1 MPVAD
6 GRIGR
11 SDVAERFFMR
21 GVLSH
26 RRRAVIAVV
35 VVAVPIC
42 ARAQAVQ
49 PVGGQPLTRLS
60 MDEAVRLAVL
70 RNQTLQ
76 AQRFTIDQAKADETT
91 ADLKPNINVS
101 FGVAGFTP
109 FTPSS
114 INSDFF
120 ANVASY
126 SAGMS
131 MLFERGGKRGNRL
144 GFAQATTDV
153 TTKTVSDNERQ
164 LRFQTAQAFIGVLLA
179 KSTLDLAQQNL
190 KNFSDVVDVNRQR
203 VTAGDLAEADFFK
216 ISLQKLQFEQDLSAA
231 EVAIVQAR
239 ANLRQ
244 LVGFDTVA
252 EEFDAV
258 GELAYTSHPLDLE
271 DLKRQ
276 ALDARPDLQAA
287 QSSVVAAQRSLTLEK
302 SNRARDIT
310 GELDYSH
317 TGPQNAFGV
326 LGSFDLP
333 IRDRNQGNI
342 AKAEVTVRQATESQ
356 LAARYLVLTDV
367 VNAYAGWQTAEKV
380 VKLYESGYLD
390 QAKQSL
396 DISQYVFQRGAGSL
410 LDLLDAERTYRD
422 TQLGYRQALSNYMT
436 SVAQLNQAVGK
447 QVMP

>member
-1 MPVAD
+1 
-6 GRIGR
+6 
-11 SDVAERFFMR
+11 MR

-26 RRRAVIAVV
+26 RRRAVIAAIVA
-35 VVAVPIC
+35 AVPMC
-42 ARAQAVQ
+42 ARAQTVQ
-49 PVGGQPLTRLS
+49 PVLGQPLTQLS

-91 ADLKPNINVS
+91 ANLKPNINVQL
-101 FGVAGFTP
+101 GVAGFTP

-120 ANVASY
+120 QNVASY
-126 SAGMS
+126 SAGAT

-144 GFAQATTDV
+144 AFAQATTDV
-153 TTKTVSDNERQ
+153 TAKTVTDAERQ

-231 EVAIVQAR
+231 EVALVQAR
-239 ANLRQ
+239 ASLRQ

-252 EEFDAV
+252 EDFDAV

-287 QSSVVAAQRSLTLEK
+287 QSGVTAAQQSLTLEK
-302 SNRARDIT
+302 SNRARDVT
-310 GELDYSH
+310 GSLAYTH

>member
-1 MPVAD
+1 
-6 GRIGR
+6 
-11 SDVAERFFMR
+11 MR

-26 RRRAVIAVV
+26 RRRAVIAAILA
-35 VVAVPIC
+35 AVPIC
-42 ARAQAVQ
+42 AWAQAVQ
-49 PVGGQPLTRLS
+49 PIPGQPLTRLS
-60 MDEAVRLAVL
+60 MEDAVRLAVA

-76 AQRFTIDQAKADETT
+76 AQRLTIEQAKADETT

-114 INSDFF
+114 INGDFF
-120 ANVASY
+120 ANQASY
-126 SAGMS
+126 SAGVS
-131 MLFERGGKRGNRL
+131 TLFERGGKRGNRL
-144 GFAQATTDV
+144 AFAQATTDV
-153 TTKTVSDNERQ
+153 TAKTVTDAERQ
-164 LRFQTAQAFIGVLLA
+164 LRFQTAQSFIGVLLA

-231 EVAIVQAR
+231 EVGLVQAR

-244 LVGFDTVA
+244 LVGFETVA
-252 EEFDAV
+252 EDFDAA
-258 GELAYTSHPLDLE
+258 GELAYASHPLDLE

-276 ALDARPDLQAA
+276 ALETRPDLQSA
-287 QSSVVAAQRSLTLEK
+287 QSSVAAAQKSLTLEK
-302 SNRARDIT
+302 SNRARDVT
-310 GELDYSH
+310 GELDYTH
-317 TGPQNAFGV
+317 TGPQNVFGV

-422 TQLGYRQALSNYMT
+422 TQLGYRQALSTYMT

>member
-1 MPVAD
+1 
-6 GRIGR
+6 
-11 SDVAERFFMR
+11 MR

-26 RRRAVIAVV
+26 GGRAVVAVV
-35 VVAVPIC
+35 VAAVPIC
-42 ARAQAVQ
+42 AQAQTTVQ
-49 PVGGQPLTRLS
+49 PIPGQPLARLS
-60 MDEAVRLAVL
+60 MDEAMRLAVA

-76 AQRFTIDQAKADETT
+76 AQRLTIEQAKADETS
-91 ADLKPNINVS
+91 AELKPNINVS
-101 FGVAGFTP
+101 LGVAGFTP
-109 FTPSS
+109 FTPST

-120 ANVASY
+120 ANGASY
-126 SAGMS
+126 SAGIS
-131 MLFERGGKRGNRL
+131 TLFERGGKRGNRL
-144 GFAQATTDV
+144 AFAQATTDV
-153 TTKTVSDNERQ
+153 TTKTVTDAERQ
-164 LRFQTAQAFIGVLLA
+164 LRFQTAQAFVGVLLA

-190 KNFSDVVDVNRQR
+190 KSFSDVVDLNRQR
-203 VTAGDLAEADFFK
+203 VTAGDLAEADFYK

-231 EVAIVQAR
+231 EVAVVQAR
-239 ANLRQ
+239 ATLRQ
-244 LVGFDTVA
+244 FVGFETVA
-252 EEFDAV
+252 ENFDPA
-258 GELAYTSHPLDLE
+258 GELAYASRPLDLE

-276 ALDARPDLQAA
+276 ALEARPDLQAA
-287 QSSVVAAQRSLTLEK
+287 QSSVVAAQKSLSLEK
-302 SNRARDIT
+302 SNRARDIA
-310 GELDYSH
+310 GELDYTH
-317 TGPQNAFGV
+317 TGPQNVLGV

-380 VKLYESGYLD
+380 VKLYQSGYLD

-422 TQLGYRQALSNYMT
+422 TQLGYRQALSTYMT
-436 SVAQLNQAVGK
+436 SVAQLNLAVGK

>member
-1 MPVAD
+1 
-6 GRIGR
+6 
-11 SDVAERFFMR
+11 MR
-21 GVLSH
+21 GVLSLG
-26 RRRAVIAVV
+26 RRAVIAAIVA
-35 VVAVPIC
+35 AVPVC
-42 ARAQAVQ
+42 ARAQTVQ
-49 PVGGQPLTRLS
+49 PLPGQPLNRLS
-60 MDEAVRLAVL
+60 MDDAMRLAL
-70 RNQTLQ
+70 ARNQTLQ
-76 AQRFTIDQAKADETT
+76 AQRLTIDQAKADETT
-91 ADLKPNINVS
+91 ADLKPNISVS

-126 SAGMS
+126 SAGVS
-131 MLFERGGKRGNRL
+131 TLFERGGKRGNRL
-144 GFAQATTDV
+144 AFAQATTDV
-153 TTKTVSDNERQ
+153 TTKTVTDAERQ

-179 KSTLDLAQQNL
+179 KSTLELAQQNL
-190 KNFSDVVDVNRQR
+190 KNFSDVVDVNQQR
-203 VTAGDLAEADFFK
+203 VTAGALAEADFYK
-216 ISLQKLQFEQDLSAA
+216 ISLQKLQFEQDLSSA
-231 EVAIVQAR
+231 EIALLQAK

-244 LVGFDTVA
+244 LVGFETV
-252 EEFDAV
+252 EENFEPS
-258 GELAYTSHPLDLE
+258 GELAHTARAFDLE

-287 QSSVVAAQRSLTLEK
+287 RSGVVVAQKSLELEK
-302 SNRARDIT
+302 SNRARDVT
-310 GELDYSH
+310 GELDYAH
-317 TGPQNAFGV
+317 TGPQNVFGV
-326 LGSFDLP
+326 LGAFDLP
-333 IRDRNQGNI
+333 VRNRNQGNI
-342 AKAEVTVRQATESQ
+342 AKAEVTVRQSSESE

-422 TQLGYRQALSNYMT
+422 TQLGYRQALSSYMT
-436 SVAQLNQAVGK
+436 SVAQLNLAVGK

>member
-1 MPVAD
+1 
-6 GRIGR
+6 
-11 SDVAERFFMR
+11 MR
-21 GVLSH
+21 GVLSLG
-26 RRRAVIAVV
+26 RRAVIAAIVA
-35 VVAVPIC
+35 AVPVC
-42 ARAQAVQ
+42 ARAQTVQ
-49 PVGGQPLTRLS
+49 PLPGQPLNRLS
-60 MDEAVRLAVL
+60 MDDAMRLAL
-70 RNQTLQ
+70 ARNQTLQ
-76 AQRFTIDQAKADETT
+76 AQRLTIDQAKADETT
-91 ADLKPNINVS
+91 ADLKPNISVS

-126 SAGMS
+126 SAGVS
-131 MLFERGGKRGNRL
+131 TLFERGGKRGNRL
-144 GFAQATTDV
+144 AFAQATTDV
-153 TTKTVSDNERQ
+153 TTKTVTDAERQ

-179 KSTLDLAQQNL
+179 KSTLELAQQNL

-231 EVAIVQAR
+231 EIALLQAK

-244 LVGFDTVA
+244 LVGFETV
-252 EEFDAV
+252 EENFEPS
-258 GELAYTSHPLDLE
+258 GELAHTARAFDLE

-276 ALDARPDLQAA
+276 AIDARPDLQAA
-287 QSSVVAAQRSLTLEK
+287 RSGVVAAQKSLELEK
-302 SNRARDIT
+302 SNRARDVT
-310 GELDYSH
+310 GELDYAH
-317 TGPQNAFGV
+317 TGPQNVFGV
-326 LGSFDLP
+326 LGAFDLP
-333 IRDRNQGNI
+333 VRNRNQGNI
-342 AKAEVTVRQATESQ
+342 AKAEVTVRQSSESE

-422 TQLGYRQALSNYMT
+422 TQLGYRQALSSYMT
-436 SVAQLNQAVGK
+436 SVAQLNLAVGK

>member
-1 MPVAD
+1 
-6 GRIGR
+6 
-11 SDVAERFFMR
+11 MR
-21 GVLSH
+21 GVLSLG
-26 RRRAVIAVV
+26 RRAVIAAIVA
-35 VVAVPIC
+35 AVPVC
-42 ARAQAVQ
+42 ARAQTVQ
-49 PVGGQPLTRLS
+49 PLPGQPLNRLS
-60 MDEAVRLAVL
+60 MDDAMRLAL
-70 RNQTLQ
+70 ARNQTLQ
-76 AQRFTIDQAKADETT
+76 AQRLTIDQAKADETT
-91 ADLKPNINVS
+91 ADLKPNISVS

-126 SAGMS
+126 SAGVS
-131 MLFERGGKRGNRL
+131 TLFERGGKRGNRL
-144 GFAQATTDV
+144 AFAQATTDV
-153 TTKTVSDNERQ
+153 TTKTVTDAERQ

-179 KSTLDLAQQNL
+179 KSTLELAQQNL

-203 VTAGDLAEADFFK
+203 VTAGALAEADFYK
-216 ISLQKLQFEQDLSAA
+216 ISLQKLQFEQDLSSA
-231 EVAIVQAR
+231 EIALLQAK

-244 LVGFDTVA
+244 LVGFETV
-252 EEFDAV
+252 EENFEPS
-258 GELAYTSHPLDLE
+258 GELAHTARAFDLE

-287 QSSVVAAQRSLTLEK
+287 RSGVVVAQKSLELEK
-302 SNRARDIT
+302 SNRARDVT
-310 GELDYSH
+310 GELDYAH
-317 TGPQNAFGV
+317 TGPQNVFGV
-326 LGSFDLP
+326 LGAFDLP
-333 IRDRNQGNI
+333 VRNRNQGNI
-342 AKAEVTVRQATESQ
+342 AKAEVTVRQSSESE

-422 TQLGYRQALSNYMT
+422 TQLGYRQALSSYMT
-436 SVAQLNQAVGK
+436 SVAQLNLAVGK

>member
-1 MPVAD
+1 
-6 GRIGR
+6 
-11 SDVAERFFMR
+11 MR
-21 GVLSH
+21 EVLSH
-26 RRRAVIAVV
+26 GRFA
-35 VVAVPIC
+35 VAVALAATMSMYVHAQSAQPI
-42 ARAQAVQ
+42 
-49 PVGGQPLTRLS
+49 GGQPLTQLS
-60 MDEAVRLAVL
+60 MDEAVRLAIA

-76 AQRFTIDQAKADETT
+76 AQRFTIDQAKADEIT
-91 ADLKPNINVS
+91 ANLKPNINVS

-126 SAGMS
+126 SAGVS
-131 MLFERGGKRGNRL
+131 TLFERGGKRANRL
-144 GFAQATTDV
+144 AFAQATTDV

-164 LRFQTAQAFIGVLLA
+164 LRFQTAQAFINVLLA

-203 VTAGDLAEADFFK
+203 VTAGDLAEADFYK
-216 ISLQKLQFEQDLSAA
+216 ISLQKLQFEQDLSSAN
-231 EVAIVQAR
+231 ISLVQAR

-252 EEFDAV
+252 ETFDPL
-258 GELAYTSHPLDLE
+258 GELAYASHPLDLE

-276 ALDARPDLQAA
+276 ALDARSDLQSAH
-287 QSSVVAAQRSLTLEK
+287 SGVVAAEKSLTLEK
-302 SNRARDIT
+302 SNRARDVT
-310 GELDYSH
+310 GELDYTH

-342 AKAEVTVRQATESQ
+342 AKAEVTVRQATESE

-422 TQLGYRQALSNYMT
+422 TQLGYRQALSAYMV
-436 SVAQLNQAVGK
+436 SVAQLNLAVGK

>member
-1 MPVAD
+1 
-6 GRIGR
+6 
-11 SDVAERFFMR
+11 MR
-21 GVLSH
+21 GVFSH
-26 RRRAVIAVV
+26 GRRAVIAAVV
-35 VVAVPIC
+35 AAVPIC

-49 PVGGQPLTRLS
+49 PIPGQLLTRLT
-60 MDEAVRLAVL
+60 MDDAVRLAVA
-70 RNQTLQ
+70 RNQSLQ
-76 AQRFTIDQAKADETT
+76 AQRLTIEQARADETT

-101 FGVAGFTP
+101 FGLAGFTP

-126 SAGMS
+126 SAGVS
-131 MLFERGGKRGNRL
+131 MLFERGSKRGNRL
-144 GFAQATTDV
+144 AFAQATTDV
-153 TTKTVSDNERQ
+153 TTKTVTDAERQ
-164 LRFQTAQAFIGVLLA
+164 LRFQTAQAFVAVLLA
-179 KSTLDLAQQNL
+179 KSTLELAQQNL

-216 ISLQKLQFEQDLSAA
+216 ISLQKLQFEQDLSSA
-231 EVAIVQAR
+231 EIGLVQAR

-244 LVGFDTVA
+244 LVGFDTVDENFEPA
-252 EEFDAV
+252 
-258 GELAYTSHPLDLE
+258 GELTHSTQTLDLE

-276 ALDARPDLQAA
+276 ALQARPDLQAA
-287 QSSVVAAQRSLTLEK
+287 QSTVVVAQKSLSLEK
-302 SNRARDIT
+302 SNRARDVT

-342 AKAEVTVRQATESQ
+342 AKAEVTVRQSTESE
-356 LAARYLVLTDV
+356 LATRYLVLTDV

-422 TQLGYRQALSNYMT
+422 TQLGYRQALSTYMT
-436 SVAQLNQAVGK
+436 SVAQLNLAVGK

>member
-1 MPVAD
+1 
-6 GRIGR
+6 
-11 SDVAERFFMR
+11 MR

-26 RRRAVIAVV
+26 GRRAVIAA
-35 VVAVPIC
+35 VVAAGPIC
-42 ARAQAVQ
+42 ARAQTVQ
-49 PVGGQPLTRLS
+49 PLPGQPLTRLS
-60 MDEAVRLAVL
+60 IEDAVRLAIV

-76 AQRFTIDQAKADETT
+76 AQRLTIDQAKADEIT
-91 ADLKPNINVS
+91 ANLKPNINVS
-101 FGVAGFTP
+101 FGIAGFTP

-144 GFAQATTDV
+144 AFAQATTDV
-153 TTKTVSDNERQ
+153 TTKNVTDAERQ
-164 LRFQTAQAFIGVLLA
+164 LRFNTAQAFIQVLLA
-179 KSTLDLAQQNL
+179 KSTLELAQQNL

-231 EVAIVQAR
+231 EVALVQAR
-239 ANLRQ
+239 GNLRQ
-244 LVGFDTVA
+244 LVGFETVA
-252 EEFDAV
+252 ENFDPA
-258 GELAYTSHPLDLE
+258 GELAYQAHPLDLE

-276 ALDARPDLQAA
+276 ALETRPDLLAA
-287 QSSVVAAQRSLTLEK
+287 QSSVAAAQKSLTLEQ
-302 SNRARDIT
+302 SNRARDVT

-333 IRDRNQGNI
+333 IRNRNQGNI

-436 SVAQLNQAVGK
+436 SVAQLNLAVGK